1 MGRKLDRVFR
11 NRNLTAEEVARDAEV
26 RRQVQIEFPP
36 ATRTNVSG
44 PLSEALKQ
52 AIRASGKSV
61 AQIADESGIALNVVS
76 RFLSGQGDIHM
87 ATADRLAAAVGL
99 KPSVVR
105 PT

>member
-11 NRNLTAEEVARDAEV
+11 KRKLTAEEVARDAEV

-36 ATRTNVSG
+36 APRTVVSG

-61 AQIADESGIALNVVS
+61 GQIAEASGVPPNVVAGFC
-76 RFLSGQGDIHM
+76 R
-87 ATADRLAAAVGL
+87 A
-99 KPSVVR
+99 
-105 PT
+105 